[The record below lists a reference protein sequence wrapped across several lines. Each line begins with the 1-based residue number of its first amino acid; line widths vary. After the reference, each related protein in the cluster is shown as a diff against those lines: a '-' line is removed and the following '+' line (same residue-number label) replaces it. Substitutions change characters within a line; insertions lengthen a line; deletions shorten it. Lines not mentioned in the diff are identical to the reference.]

1 MSGAMLALMGGP
13 GSGGA
18 RTYSGPPP
26 DPNAL
31 KRQRDGKEWT
41 KLPAAGRLAPAPEWP
56 LAIPEPNPEEM
67 LLWRDLW
74 TMPQALIWDQDRS
87 HQLVAFYVRTYL
99 EAMHPKAGAQARM
112 FVRQLSNDLY
122 LAPAAL
128 MAGRYV
134 VDGTDEASAIDA
146 AVANHE
152 APKRGRGPGK
162 KTSARDRFKVVPS
175 GPDEDDEPQPE
186 TDVATGEVTAID
198 DDPPPF

>member
-1 MSGAMLALMGGP
+1 MLAAMGGP

-18 RTYSGPPP
+18 RSYSGPPP

-41 KLPAAGRLAPAPEWP
+41 KLPAAGRIAPAPEWP
-56 LAIPEPNPEEM
+56 LAIPEPNENET

-74 TMPQALIWDQDRS
+74 TMPQALIWEQDRS

-128 MAGRYV
+128 MSGRYV
-134 VDGTDEASAIDA
+134 VDGTDEALAIDA
-146 AVANHE
+146 ATATHE
-152 APKRGRGPGK
+152 PTKRRTAKPK
-162 KTSARDRFKVVPS
+162 SARDRFKVVGNT
-175 GPDEDDEPQPE
+175 GPADDDEEPQPE

-198 DDPPPF
+198 DDEPPF

>member
-1 MSGAMLALMGGP
+1 MLIVMGGV

-18 RTYSGPPP
+18 RPYSGPPP

-31 KRQRDGKEWT
+31 NRRRDGKEWT
-41 KLPAAGRLAPAPEWP
+41 KLPTAGRLGQAPEWP
-56 LAIPEPNPEEM
+56 LAIQGPNENEL
-67 LLWRDLW
+67 LLWRDMWML
-74 TMPQALIWDQDRS
+74 PQAMIWEVDRS

-134 VDGTDEASAIDA
+134 IEGTDEARAIDA
-146 AVANHE
+146 AVADHAAAAAN
-152 APKRGRGPGK
+152 PRRRGPGRK
-162 KTSARDRFKVVPS
+162 ARERFTVVGDTGPS
-175 GPDEDDEPQPE
+175 EEDEESPEPDLAKGEATESDGDDEP
-186 TDVATGEVTAID
+186 
-198 DDPPPF
+198 PF